1 MKKCSKKNMQRQ
13 GGLIRPSSVLL
24 TTGLLMMAASPMF
37 AAGGVGLDN
46 GPKIMSVTQDGR
58 TVTVTVSDEAG
69 ELIGANVI
77 VKGTTNG
84 NVTDFNGQV
93 TLQDVPAN
101 AILEISYIGYI
112 TKEVGRLQ
120 SPGRGSCSGLRY
132 NGKETGDQFCNFFV
146 RRRHDERCGRFG
158 YHHFFTR

>member
-1 MKKCSKKNMQRQ
+1 MQRQ

-84 NVTDFNGQV
+84 NVTDMNGQV
-93 TLQDVPAN
+93 TLQNVPEN
-101 AILEISYIGYI
+101 AILEMEISEKGVSGSVAPSREENGGARIDFSEDRFI
-112 TKEVGRLQ
+112 LEV
-120 SPGRGSCSGLRY
+120 SFWS
-132 NGKETGDQFCNFFV
+132 V
-146 RRRHDERCGRFG
+146 
-158 YHHFFTR
+158 